1 MKIQILGSSAAKP
14 VPRPFCTC
22 RGCRVAREEGG
33 KSFRTRTS
41 VSVYL
46 GQDGPS
52 SVRYKVDLGPDTAY
66 HAIRFGESLANLEH
80 LLYTHAHPDHVV
92 PYWLDVRAETM
103 SGTESL
109 TPLHVWANQNV
120 FSYIEQIM
128 PVDFEACRIVPH
140 VVEPFT
146 RFQAGELDVFC
157 LMGRHPETC
166 PSLNFAVTADQ
177 KTALFAWDT
186 GIWPE
191 QTWEALRGRCFD
203 AVIMECTVNGP
214 DGLSQGENH
223 HTVESFLHVKKRMEA
238 ECLLTPGAP
247 FVTTHMGENGQFSHS
262 EAEEYWAPH
271 GVTVGY
277 DGILVEP

>member
-1 MKIQILGSSAAKP
+1 
-14 VPRPFCTC
+14 
-22 RGCRVAREEGG
+22 VAREEGG